1 MSVPTP
7 QKNPSGE
14 QRRRIGQVLVLFAG
28 AIIVL
33 VLICAITVDVGLMVT
48 CRAELQNA
56 VDAAALAGASQLVGF
71 VDAPARNK
79 ATDEARALAFANH
92 VAGKP
97 LTLGTGDVLFGRYI
111 AETQT
116 FRPESQFGPGEIVD
130 SIKVTGRR
138 TVGSPDGPID
148 LFFGCIFGLR
158 STGVAV
164 SAIGTQPR
172 RYVVFAMDRSGS
184 MSYDTTNITL
194 RFSPNPD
201 GNMIKSPTGWYWMS
215 QYIYTGS
222 WQTAYFYAKNDST
235 GEIETSF
242 LPDHIKANLVSG
254 QYFRYIDPDD
264 QSTIQSGWLKAPSNV
279 TLYSRYGP
287 SCPNWSAQSYGPVG
301 SCDYA
306 VANNPIEPIAS
317 SQNAASAFV
326 DLLNPD
332 RERAGLVTFA
342 WDGVLRCQL
351 TNDWTTLKNKIMSYD
366 PRGSTATPKGMQLAN
381 DELISSGRASTYGHK
396 IVILLTDGMAN
407 TVNHTYYNNPSSP
420 VTVAFFGQSVSCR
433 IYQAVASAMETET
446 RRAMNNGVRF
456 YTISFG
462 SDSDTV
468 LMPLI
473 AAKTNG
479 AFYYAPNHSD
489 LTDIFRDIFYHL
501 PPVLTQ

>member
-1 MSVPTP
+1 
-7 QKNPSGE
+7 
-14 QRRRIGQVLVLFAG
+14 
-28 AIIVL
+28 L
-33 VLICAITVDVGLMVT
+33 VLICGLTIDVGLMVT
-48 CRAELQNA
+48 SRAELRNA

-71 VDAPARNK
+71 VDATAKNN
-79 ATDEARALAFANH
+79 ATNEARALASANR
-92 VAGKP
+92 VAGKT
-97 LTLGTGDVLFGRYI
+97 LTLGTGDILFGRYI
-111 AETQT
+111 AETQA
-116 FRPESQFGPGEIVD
+116 FKPESQFGPGEIVD
-130 SIKVTGRR
+130 SIKITGRR
-138 TVGSPDGPID
+138 TVGSPDGPVN

-164 SAIGTQPR
+164 SAVGTQPR
-172 RYVVFAMDRSGS
+172 RYVMFAMDRSGS
-184 MSYDTTNITL
+184 MCFDTTNITL
-194 RFSPNPD
+194 RSSPNAN
-201 GNMIKSPTGWYWMS
+201 GTMVKSPTGWYWMS
-215 QYIYTGS
+215 QYIYKSS

-235 GEIETSF
+235 GAVETSF
-242 LPDHIKANLVSG
+242 LPDHIRANLVSG

-264 QSTIQSGWLKAPSNV
+264 QSTIQSGWLKAPSHV
-279 TLYSRYGP
+279 TLYSRYG
-287 SCPNWSAQSYGPVG
+287 SSYPNWSAQSYGPVG

-306 VANNPIEPIAS
+306 YANNPIEPIAS

-332 RERAGLVTFA
+332 RERGGLVTFA
-342 WDGVLRCQL
+342 WDGVLQCQL
-351 TNDWTTLKNKIMSYD
+351 TNDWTALKNKIMSYD
-366 PRGSTATPKGMQLAN
+366 PRGATATPKGMQLAN

-420 VTVAFFGQSVSCR
+420 VTITFFGQSVSCR
-433 IYQAVASAMETET
+433 IYQTVASVMETET

>member
-1 MSVPTP
+1 
-7 QKNPSGE
+7 
-14 QRRRIGQVLVLFAG
+14 
-28 AIIVL
+28 L
-33 VLICAITVDVGLMVT
+33 VLICGLTIDVGLMVT
-48 CRAELQNA
+48 SRAELRNA

-71 VDAPARNK
+71 VDATAKNN
-79 ATDEARALAFANH
+79 ATNEARALASANR
-92 VAGKP
+92 VAGKT
-97 LTLGTGDVLFGRYI
+97 LTLGTGDILFGRYI
-111 AETQT
+111 AETQA
-116 FRPESQFGPGEIVD
+116 FKPESQFGPGEIVD
-130 SIKVTGRR
+130 SIKITGRR
-138 TVGSPDGPID
+138 TVGSPDGPVN

-164 SAIGTQPR
+164 SAVGTQPR
-172 RYVVFAMDRSGS
+172 RYVMFAMDRSGS
-184 MSYDTTNITL
+184 MCFDTTNITL
-194 RFSPNPD
+194 RSSPNAN
-201 GNMIKSPTGWYWMS
+201 GTMVKSPTGWYWMS
-215 QYIYTGS
+215 QYIYKSS

-235 GEIETSF
+235 GAVETSF
-242 LPDHIKANLVSG
+242 LPDHIRANLVSG

-264 QSTIQSGWLKAPSNV
+264 QSTIQSGWLKAPSHV
-279 TLYSRYGP
+279 TLYSRYG
-287 SCPNWSAQSYGPVG
+287 SSYPNWSAQSYGPVG

-306 VANNPIEPIAS
+306 YANNPIEPIAS

-332 RERAGLVTFA
+332 RERGGLVTFA
-342 WDGVLRCQL
+342 WDGVLQCQL
-351 TNDWTTLKNKIMSYD
+351 TNDWTALKNKIMSYD
-366 PRGSTATPKGMQLAN
+366 PRGATATPKGMQLAN

-420 VTVAFFGQSVSCR
+420 VTITFFGQSVSCR
-433 IYQAVASAMETET
+433 IYQTVASVMETET

-462 SDSDTV
+462 SDSDTA